1 MNSQLIDYL
10 VVSALGAMIGFV
22 EVLARY
28 KDAPFKVAFSRP
40 GLLYIFINAG
50 VSALALWGVRL
61 FDIKFA
67 DNPSWSPEAMRWLQ
81 VGISGLSA
89 MTLFRSSLFNFRV
102 DEQDVSVG
110 PNAILQILLVAVDKE
125 VDRMRGA
132 QRAKI
137 VEDAMEGISYND
149 AVLNLPP
156 VVLALMQ
163 NLTDKDK
170 NEIVNSVEKSLQSK
184 APERSKT
191 MTLGLS
197 MINVVGED
205 ILKAAI
211 DMANLNEKSKVEQA
225 GNLITKVI
233 EKLGSEKTG
242 DADTQPKLQNLETA
256 VQPVSEATSKAIMPL
271 EAAANEEKIGPAVDK
286 LRERMSKRPAKTKK
300 AGGKP

>member
-1 MNSQLIDYL
+1 MNAQWIDYL
-10 VVSALGAMIGFV
+10 AVLALGAMIGFV

-28 KDAPFKVAFSRP
+28 KDAPFKVAFSPP

-50 VSALALWGVRL
+50 VSGLALWGVRL
-61 FDIKFA
+61 FGITFG
-67 DNPSWSPEAMRWLQ
+67 DNPSWSPEAIRWFQ
-81 VGISGLSA
+81 VSVSGLSA

-102 DEQDVSVG
+102 DEEDVSIG

-132 QRAKI
+132 QRARI
-137 VEDAMEGISYND
+137 VEDAMEGITFD
-149 AVLNLPP
+149 EAVLNLPP

-170 NEIVNSVEKSLQSK
+170 NEILNSVEKSLQSK
-184 APERSKT
+184 APERSRT

-211 DMANLNEKSKVEQA
+211 DMANLEKKSRPEQVA
-225 GNLITKVI
+225 GVVGKVI
-233 EKLGSEKTG
+233 EKIGSDKSDGAES
-242 DADTQPKLQNLETA
+242 QPGASSGEPAPN
-256 VQPVSEATSKAIMPL
+256 VIVPL
-271 EAAANEEKIGPAVDK
+271 EAAVNEEKIAPAVDK
-286 LRERMSKRPAKTKK
+286 LRKQLDKNAAEPKGDDK
-300 AGGKP
+300 